1 MSDRICY
8 LERTDRGLALSGIRL
23 VGAHADDH
31 WDATAGGSPDAVLQ
45 TIEDAAVWIRQRLK
59 SSGGGSGGASK
70 SFPIL
75 CLDTDG
81 TICTWTKPEDNSPE
95 VIAAA
100 IDQLDIGQ
108 DDDTLEGAIHSSMG
122 ERFPNLPLEVNYEPL
137 SDEQTSDG
145 SRQAVVATPDIS
157 ARLLIDQ
164 LDSMGIR
171 IGRVENIW
179 SLIAMGWDPGAPHRS
194 STRDSQRVVSTDDP
208 VCGCVVMDPGRAR
221 LIWTWSKRGQL
232 IAAGS
237 MRIGHDSSGPVL
249 HESDLS
255 RLCADWLGW
264 AAQLGVA
271 PMRVVMVLPENDS
284 ESRPESRPGKNQES
298 GSENGPKNG
307 PESDPESGSE
317 SERRFDHAKIGSMF
331 SSHWPM
337 ATTDLITEPDPIL
350 ATLRAVHSLED
361 SALGTHA
368 GTGKLTNRPG
378 RSHRSMYRWAG
389 AALIL
394 AGTAVGWTATVLYAQ
409 GSDTASQAKSVR
421 AQMTDQIMKLQ
432 PPVTDL
438 RLPTAEL
445 QARLSLLVSRTGPM
459 QVTAPKPVLEELETV
474 SFVLGMSGIDIDS
487 ISLSNTLAT
496 LKIRTQDLALAEQIN
511 EALRSIEG
519 SHIQWRASPDLTN
532 RGAQIEATF
541 TGTWIRQKNSS

>member
-1 MSDRICY
+1 LSDRICY

-23 VGAHADDH
+23 VGTHADDH

-59 SSGGGSGGASK
+59 AGGGTSK
-70 SFPIL
+70 FFPVL

-95 VIAAA
+95 MIAAA
-100 IDQLDIGQ
+100 IDQLDVEQ
-108 DDDTLEGAIHSSMG
+108 DDDALEGEMQSSIG
-122 ERFPNLPLEVNYEPL
+122 ERFPDLPLEVNYESL
-137 SDEQTSDG
+137 SAEQTSEG
-145 SRQAVVATPDIS
+145 SRRAVVATPDIS

-171 IGRVENIW
+171 IGRVENLW

-194 STRDSQRVVSTDDP
+194 SARDSQRVVSTDDP
-208 VCGCVVMDPGRAR
+208 VCGCVVMDPNRAR

-255 RLCADWLGW
+255 RLCADWLSW
-264 AAQLGVA
+264 ATQLGVA
-271 PMRVVMVLPENDS
+271 PMRVVMVLPEN
-284 ESRPESRPGKNQES
+284 EPEIHPESQ
-298 GSENGPKNG
+298 
-307 PESDPESGSE
+307 SDSGSE
-317 SERRFDHAKIGSMF
+317 SHAKSESKGGFDRAKIGSMF

-337 ATTDLITEPDPIL
+337 ATTDLVTEADPIL
-350 ATLRAVHSLED
+350 ATLRAVHNGED
-361 SALGTHA
+361 STKGKNTHA
-368 GTGKLTNRPG
+368 GDLTNRPG
-378 RSHRSMYRWAG
+378 RSHRSMYRWAA

-394 AGTAVGWTATVLYAQ
+394 AGSAVGWTAMTLYGQ
-409 GSDTASQAKSVR
+409 GSVTASQAKGVR
-421 AQMTDQIMKLQ
+421 AQMVDQIMRLQ
-432 PPVTDL
+432 PPVADL

-445 QARLSLLVSRTGPM
+445 QARLSRLVSRTGPM

-487 ISLSNTLAT
+487 ISLTNTLAT
-496 LKIRTQDLALAEQIN
+496 LKIRTEDLALAEQIN
-511 EALRSIEG
+511 GALRSIEG
-519 SHIQWRASPDLTN
+519 SHIQWRAQPDLTR
-532 RGAQIEATF
+532 RGVQIEATF
-541 TGTWIRQKNSS
+541 TGTWIREESSS